1 MTNKKNTKTPPTPEV
16 PKEPAAPVQPPAEG
30 AGGTEQLLDQA
41 QNEMDAMKD
50 RMLRLQ
56 ADFDN
61 YRKRVRR
68 DAEEHRIATSEGL
81 MLELLP
87 VLDHLELGI
96 QAAAEQGVA
105 AGVLDGF
112 RLIQTQLMTALS
124 RFRLEAVE
132 CAGQP
137 FDPQVHECTVTL
149 PSDTV
154 PKDHVI
160 REIRRGYRLG
170 ARLLRAPQV
179 VLSSGPAAP
188 ATAVPSAGK

>member
-1 MTNKKNTKTPPTPEV
+1 MMNKKNSKTPPAPEV
-16 PKEPAAPVQPPAEG
+16 QAAPTAPIPPPAEG
-30 AGGTEQLLDQA
+30 AGGPEQLLDQA
-41 QNEMDAMKD
+41 QTEMDAMKD

-68 DAEEHRIATSEGL
+68 DAEEQRIASSEGL

-87 VLDHLELGI
+87 ALDHLELGI
-96 QAAAEQGVA
+96 QAAVEQGVPP
-105 AGVLDGF
+105 GVLDGF
-112 RLIQTQLMTALS
+112 RLIQTQLVSALN
-124 RFRLEAVE
+124 RFRLESVE
-132 CAGQP
+132 CVGQP

-154 PKDHVI
+154 PKDHVMK
-160 REIRRGYRLG
+160 EIRRGYRLG

-179 VLSSGPAAP
+179 AVSAGPAAP
-188 ATAVPSAGK
+188 VPPTTAPGK

>member
-1 MTNKKNTKTPPTPEV
+1 MMNKKNSKTPPASEAPQA
-16 PKEPAAPVQPPAEG
+16 PAAPVSTPAEG
-30 AGGTEQLLDQA
+30 AGGPEQLLDQA
-41 QNEMDAMKD
+41 QTEMDAMKD

-68 DAEEHRIATSEGL
+68 DAEEQRIASSEGL

-87 VLDHLELGI
+87 VLDHLDLGI
-96 QAAAEQGVA
+96 QAAAEQGVPP
-105 AGVLDGF
+105 GVLDGF
-112 RLIQTQLMTALS
+112 RLIQTQLVSALN

-132 CAGQP
+132 CVGQP

-149 PSDTV
+149 PSDAV
-154 PKDHVI
+154 PKDHVMK
-160 REIRRGYRLG
+160 EIRRGYRLG

-179 VLSSGPAAP
+179 ALSSGPAAP
-188 ATAVPSAGK
+188 APTPGPGE